1 MAARRPITAVPLI
14 ALAILGAFMAACGGP
29 SPSATPTAIPALQTP
44 VAQPS
49 PPQVEPDGVTLFVV
63 ADAADCEEQN
73 DELVAAWLAAHDG
86 TIALAGDVAYDKGT
100 AQQFRDCFEP
110 AWGPLK
116 ARIKPVPGNHDYLT
130 PGAAPYW
137 DYFGATAGERGKGW
151 YSFELGEWHI
161 IGLNSNC
168 AEAGGCGPGSPQ
180 YRWLEADLAAS
191 TAQCTLVFTHHP
203 VFTSGIHGQDPAGLL
218 PAWALL
224 YRSGVDLFAAGHD
237 HHYERFAPLDAA
249 GARDEAFGIRG
260 FVAGTGGG
268 ALYPFFVNVA
278 NSEARDGK
286 TNGVL
291 AFELRPGSYSWSF
304 VPIGKGTFTD
314 AGSGLCHARP

>member
-1 MAARRPITAVPLI
+1 MAARRRIARVPIV
-14 ALAILGAFMAACGGP
+14 ALCILGAFGVACGGGP
-29 SPSATPTAIPALQTP
+29 TSEPPTAIPPLPT
-44 VAQPS
+44 VAVQPS
-49 PPQVEPDGVTLFVV
+49 SAATEPPGVPLFVV

-110 AWGPLK
+110 AWGALK
-116 ARIKPVPGNHDYLT
+116 FRMKPVPGNHDYLT

-137 DYFGATAGERGKGW
+137 DYFGPLAGERGKGW
-151 YSFELGEWHI
+151 YSFELGGWHI

-180 YRWLEADLAAS
+180 YRWLESDLAAS
-191 TAQCTLVFTHHP
+191 TARCTLVFTHHP
-203 VFTSGIHGQDPAGLL
+203 VFTSGIHGQDPAGML
-218 PAWALL
+218 PTWALL
-224 YRSGVDLFAAGHD
+224 YRNGVDVFAAGHD
-237 HHYERFAPLDAA
+237 HHYERFAPLNAT
-249 GARDEAFGIRG
+249 GARDDAFGIRS

-268 ALYPFFVNVA
+268 ALYPFFVNVP
-278 NSEARDGK
+278 NSEARDGR
-286 TNGVL
+286 TNGIL
-291 AFELRPGSYSWSF
+291 AFDLRPGGYSWSF
-304 VPIGKGTFTD
+304 APVGKGTFTD